1 MVKSLYSVL
10 IAFLIFIFAGIS
22 EQIYLSKTFEK
33 LNTTYLIVYD
43 KIQSKTANVNDVESV
58 RNLWFQKKK
67 SLHFFIPHNDIKEM
81 DLWLSEAVAYFK
93 LDNVEECISKLEVA
107 ISLTTQI
114 PKNYLLKFENIL

>member
-58 RNLWFQKKK
+58 RNLWFQKKLFIDEELHK
-67 SLHFFIPHNDIKEM
+67 SRNVSSACGAEDTNSIPVGRT
-81 DLWLSEAVAYFK
+81 S
-93 LDNVEECISKLEVA
+93 
-107 ISLTTQI
+107 
-114 PKNYLLKFENIL
+114 